1 MNKQAP
7 RVMWIKDTII
17 YLDTAPLSSKPQ
29 AGSVSNGFAFACQ
42 FSSGILLFMEFT
54 IESIEFLLLIA
65 ALVAMIAKR
74 VHIPY
79 TVGLVIAG
87 IALALF
93 SFAPKI
99 ELSKALLFTVLL
111 PPLIFEATLFIRWR
125 ELVHNLPV
133 ILIFATLG
141 VILSALLTSVGMFY
155 LAGWTW
161 QSAALFGIL
170 IAATDPVSVIATF
183 REAGVHGRLRLLVEA
198 ESLFND
204 AVAAVGF
211 SVVLAFASGASF
223 SMQETAFHAIWSIA
237 GGLLI
242 GALCAGIVLILT
254 HTTSDHLVEL
264 VLSTV
269 AAYGSFLIA
278 EDLHVS
284 GVLSTLTAG
293 ILIGNFGLP
302 VAYSDK
308 GRAFIMDFWEFM
320 AFIANS
326 IIFFLIGVREVNQ
339 NFLNVIPVIAAA
351 VIVVALGRAA
361 AIYPL
366 SMLFSGSKL
375 KIEKNH
381 QHILF
386 WGGLRGALALAL
398 ALGLPPEVPHREEI
412 ITAAFGVVAFSIF
425 VQGLTMTPLLRWL
438 KEIPMDSSA
447 SEDIDT
453 EDIPA
458 SPKNSKTE
466 SKS

>member
-1 MNKQAP
+1 
-7 RVMWIKDTII
+7 
-17 YLDTAPLSSKPQ
+17 
-29 AGSVSNGFAFACQ
+29 
-42 FSSGILLFMEFT
+42 MEFT

-65 ALVAMIAKR
+65 ALVAMISKR

-87 IALALF
+87 IALAFF
-93 SFAPKI
+93 SLVPEI
-99 ELSKALLFTVLL
+99 ELSKELIFTVLL

-125 ELVHNLPV
+125 ELVYNLPV
-133 ILIFATLG
+133 ILVFATIG
-141 VILSALLTSVGMFY
+141 VILSALLTSIGMFY

-211 SVVLAFASGASF
+211 SIVLAFASGAGLSI
-223 SMQETAFHAIWSIA
+223 QTTALDGVRSVL

-242 GALCAGIVLILT
+242 GTLCAGIVLFLT

-269 AAYGSFLIA
+269 VAYGSFLIA
-278 EDLHVS
+278 EDFHVS

-293 ILIGNFGLP
+293 ILVSNFGLP

-326 IIFFLIGVREVNQ
+326 IIFFLIGVREANQ
-339 NFLNVIPVIAAA
+339 NFLNVIPTILIA
-351 VIVVALGRAA
+351 ILVVALGRAA

-366 SMLFSGSKL
+366 SVIFSRSRL

-398 ALGLPPEVPHREEI
+398 ALGLPPEIPHREEI

-425 VQGLTMTPLLRWL
+425 VQGLTITPLLRWL
-438 KEIPMDSSA
+438 KEIPSHS
-447 SEDIDT
+447 
-453 EDIPA
+453 IPA
-458 SPKNSKTE
+458 HDE
-466 SKS
+466 E